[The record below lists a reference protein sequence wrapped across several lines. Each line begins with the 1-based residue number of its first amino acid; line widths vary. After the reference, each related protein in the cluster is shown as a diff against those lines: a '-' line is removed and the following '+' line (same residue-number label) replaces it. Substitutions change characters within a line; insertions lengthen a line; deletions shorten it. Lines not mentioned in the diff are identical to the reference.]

1 MEDKRRMYEDL
12 AWLWP
17 VLSSKEDYVDE
28 GEFIAGDMRSVRPGS
43 NVSLARQGSLYRIA
57 L

>member
-17 VLSSKEDYVDE
+17 ALSSKEDYVDE